1 MGNVLR
7 LLGVGWFIG
16 LCIFGGGF
24 VGLWIDNRFGIGPV
38 FTLLGL
44 SMGVFLAVTGVY
56 RMVKAV
62 VFNSIQSKD
71 QSNK

>member
-1 MGNVLR
+1 
-7 LLGVGWFIG
+7 
-16 LCIFGGGF
+16 FGGGF